1 MGLSDCRRVCI
12 LTLKAGIELPWAIFI
27 MCERY
32 IRGSINVNDG
42 IQKVCRGCGRRL
54 CVNSERVNSRER
66 NARSVV
72 NGLQF
77 LCGVGE

>member
-1 MGLSDCRRVCI
+1 M
-12 LTLKAGIELPWAIFI
+12 LPWAIFI

-32 IRGSINVNDG
+32 IRGSINIKG
-42 IQKVCRGCGRRL
+42 ASIQKVCRGGGRRL
-54 CVNSERVNSRER
+54 CVNSERVDSRER